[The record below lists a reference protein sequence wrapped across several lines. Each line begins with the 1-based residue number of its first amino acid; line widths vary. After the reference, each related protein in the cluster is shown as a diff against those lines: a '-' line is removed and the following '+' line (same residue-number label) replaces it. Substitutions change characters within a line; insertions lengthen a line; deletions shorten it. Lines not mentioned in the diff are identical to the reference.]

1 MPSVKNTQRK
11 IQPPGLRRHVA
22 LPLVLLLC
30 TALGGVLHAQGLQ
43 PPLAGTVTGTLLPPA
58 GTIIR
63 NHAIIQFQRE
73 NDEVPGR
80 IYDAPSNEVLIE
92 ILPVY
97 NIEILPDGDAPGQ
110 GSGAPPGQLIR
121 TVATSGTGTPTTRVV
136 INYTLHFTGNASDN
150 VHVIPAFAHG
160 PSDFLPKLPDGD
172 TGMLVFSDV
181 DANGVYDSHD
191 VQIASWRDSNSN
203 GQIDAGEVQL
213 TPLGRQ
219 FPPGTVFPLHL
230 VFRVPPDTPAGAN
243 CFVGLEGTSVADS
256 SAVDPKSPDS
266 IQNIVQVQV
275 VEDAVV
281 HISKDANVTQAV
293 PGNVIAYTVTAKNVG
308 KAAAKPITVTIEGV
322 TYQGVAIADIL
333 PTLSTGEPVPV
344 TPTSIIA
351 FPPDGVT
358 GTFHFSN
365 QTDFSKPENDPSWNW
380 HSTYQTGDTV
390 VAYIT
395 SDGTN
400 HYGLGIGK
408 EIIFKFDVPVPSGPE
423 YTDQYPLINV
433 AHCRYDTNG
442 LGVQTV
448 KSNEVPVNVQG
459 PLGVLVRDTDFEAQ
473 RPPLTPANDSVVDR
487 QTIQVAQ
494 AGTFVYFTNR
504 ILNKGAGYETFNICL
519 DPDATINPNKWS
531 VTFFKSD
538 GVTPLRDSGIGLP
551 LTSGLLAPAGAN
563 LVNPQAYMDIVMRV
577 EIPEDAKPTESNPN
591 PFEAKFVVCVS
602 ASSNIEVAD
611 TTENWIVAVKSA
623 EMHLANFIPPDSED
637 ENALTKFGDPGKYVE
652 FPLVVQNLA
661 PAGLNG
667 GEVDVYTLSTPVLP
681 TGWSVTYYRDLNK
694 NGVLDANELLPV
706 LRSGAVAPQ
715 EKDYLIARV
724 GISPYARADVTE
736 PYGVQDEYPLRFRA
750 TSSNLPD
757 LYKEQDDIVKV
768 NWQNRFE
775 LQPNR
780 QGTIEPN
787 GVTIYEHTVTNYGE
801 RANRFYLTLTTG
813 HANWTYFLLQKDNG
827 AELPQAV
834 DPVDGVSKH
843 YVDLGKAGE
852 TNDKA
857 TFLLRIYAPGGTPQ
871 GTMDL
876 TSILVT
882 ANDPGETTPTRF
894 PGTPLHIATDVTFVV
909 AGDLVLIKSADPA
922 PGAPVRPGDSI
933 EYTTTFFNKSAD
945 PLAQLTIQDQ
955 ISPHTAYVLT
965 SANKGSDPL
974 PANLT
979 GVTFEVSRNGGISW
993 TADAGSGTDTS
1004 VTNIRAVFTGSL
1016 GGGAEGKFIFT
1027 VKVR

>member
-1 MPSVKNTQRK
+1 MPSIKNTKRQT
-11 IQPPGLRRHVA
+11 QPPPGRGRYIA
-22 LPLVLLLC
+22 LTLALLLC
-30 TALGGVLHAQGLQ
+30 GALGGVLHAQGLQ

-73 NDEVPGR
+73 GDEVPNR
-80 IYDAPSNEVLIE
+80 VYDAPSNEVLIE

-110 GSGAPPGQLIR
+110 GSGAPPGLLIR

-150 VHVIPAFAHG
+150 VHVVPAFAHG

-293 PGNVIAYTVTAKNVG
+293 PGNVITYTVTAKNVG
-308 KAAAKPITVTIEGV
+308 KAPAKGFPVYIGGV
-322 TYQGVAIADIL
+322 TYQGIGIADIL
-333 PTLSTGEPVPV
+333 PTFSTGEPVPV
-344 TPTSIIA
+344 DPDSIIA

-380 HSTYQTGDTV
+380 HDTYQTGDTV

-395 SDGTN
+395 SNGASHHD
-400 HYGLGIGK
+400 LGIGK
-408 EIIFKFDVPVPSGPE
+408 EIIFKFDVPVPSGPQ
-423 YTDQYPLINV
+423 YMDQYPLINV

-442 LGVQTV
+442 LGIQTV

-459 PLGVLVRDTDFEAQ
+459 PLGVLVRDTDFETQ

-487 QTIQVAQ
+487 QTVQVAQ

-504 ILNKGAGYETFNICL
+504 ILNKGAGYEVFNICL
-519 DPDATINPNKWS
+519 DPDTINLNKWS

-538 GVTPLRDSGIGLP
+538 GVTPLRDSGVGLP

-563 LVNPQAYMDIVMRV
+563 LDNPLAYMDIVMRV

-591 PFEAKFVVCVS
+591 DFEAKFVVKVS
-602 ASSNIEVAD
+602 SSSNSEFSD
-611 TTENWIVAVKSA
+611 TTENWIVAVQAANMS
-623 EMHLANFIPPDSED
+623 LANFIPPDSENS
-637 ENALTKFGDPGKYVE
+637 NALTKIGDPGKYVD
-652 FPLVVQNLA
+652 FPLVVQNCA
-661 PAGLNG
+661 PAN

-694 NGVLDANELLPV
+694 NGVLEANELLPV

-724 GISPYARADVTE
+724 GISPYARADADKDNI
-736 PYGVQDEYPLRFRA
+736 QDEYPLLFRA
-750 TSSNLPD
+750 TSSNRPD

-801 RANRFYLTLTTG
+801 RENRFYLTLTPG
-813 HANWTYFLLQKDNG
+813 NANWTYFLLQKDSG
-827 AELPQAV
+827 EELLKDT
-834 DPVDGVSKH
+834 DPVDGESKY

-852 TNDKA
+852 TDDKA
-857 TFLLRIYAPGGTPQ
+857 TFRLRIYAPGGTPQ
-871 GTMDL
+871 GTLDL

-894 PGTPLHIATDVTFVV
+894 QETPLHIATDITFVV
-909 AGDLVLIKSADPA
+909 AGDLVLTKNSNPI
-922 PGAPVRPGDSI
+922 PGASVSPGDQI
-933 EYTTTFFNKSAD
+933 IYTTTFFNKSAD
-945 PLAQLTIQDQ
+945 ALAQLTIQDQ
-955 ISPHTAYVLT
+955 ISPHTAYVLQ
-965 SANKGSDPL
+965 SAKVDPL
-974 PANLT
+974 PDGLT
-979 GVTFEVSRNGGISW
+979 AVTFEVSRNGGISW
-993 TADAGSGTDTS
+993 TADNTGLGNIDRT
-1004 VTNIRAVFTGSL
+1004 VTNVRAVFTGAL
-1016 GGGAEGKFIFT
+1016 GGGAKGNFEFK

>member
-1 MPSVKNTQRK
+1 M
-11 IQPPGLRRHVA
+11 A
-22 LPLVLLLC
+22 
-30 TALGGVLHAQGLQ
+30 
-43 PPLAGTVTGTLLPPA
+43 
-58 GTIIR
+58 
-63 NHAIIQFQRE
+63 
-73 NDEVPGR
+73 
-80 IYDAPSNEVLIE
+80 
-92 ILPVY
+92 
-97 NIEILPDGDAPGQ
+97 
-110 GSGAPPGQLIR
+110 
-121 TVATSGTGTPTTRVV
+121 
-136 INYTLHFTGNASDN
+136 
-150 VHVIPAFAHG
+150 
-160 PSDFLPKLPDGD
+160 
-172 TGMLVFSDV
+172 
-181 DANGVYDSHD
+181 
-191 VQIASWRDSNSN
+191 
-203 GQIDAGEVQL
+203 
-213 TPLGRQ
+213 
-219 FPPGTVFPLHL
+219 
-230 VFRVPPDTPAGAN
+230 
-243 CFVGLEGTSVADS
+243 
-256 SAVDPKSPDS
+256 
-266 IQNIVQVQV
+266 
-275 VEDAVV
+275 
-281 HISKDANVTQAV
+281 ISKDADVTTVV
-293 PGNVIAYTVTAKNVG
+293 PGNVITYTVTATNISNKP
-308 KAAAKPITVTIEGV
+308 AKGFPVTIEGV
-322 TYQGVAIADIL
+322 TYTGIGIADII
-333 PTLSTGEPVPV
+333 PTLSTGEPLPIN
-344 TPTSIIA
+344 PASIIISQ
-351 FPPDGVT
+351 PYGIN
-358 GTFHFSN
+358 GTIHYSN
-365 QTDFSKPENDPSWNW
+365 QTDFKKPENDPSWNW
-380 HSTYQTGDTV
+380 HSTYQSGDTV
-390 VAYIT
+390 IAYIT
-395 SDGTN
+395 SN
-400 HYGLGIGK
+400 GINDYDLPAGATVS
-408 EIIFKFDVPVPSGPE
+408 FKFDATVPSGP
-423 YTDQYPLINV
+423 QYMDRFPLVNI

-442 LGVQTV
+442 LGIQTV
-448 KSNEVPVNVQG
+448 KSNEVPVNVESTV
-459 PLGVLVRDTDFEAQ
+459 GVRIRDTDFEAS
-473 RPPLTPANDSVVDR
+473 RPPLTPANDSIADC
-487 QTIQVAQ
+487 QTVQVAQ

-504 ILNKGAGYETFNICL
+504 ILNTGSGVNKFNISL
-519 DPDATINPNKWS
+519 HPTSTVNPNNWS

-538 GVTPLRDSGIGLP
+538 GVTPMRSSGVGGALDSA
-551 LTSGLLAPAGAN
+551 LLAPAGAN
-563 LVNPQAYMDIVMRV
+563 LDNPLAYTDIVLRV
-577 EIPEDAKPTESNPN
+577 EIPEDAKPSGNAV
-591 PFEAKFVVCVS
+591 EAKFVVHAC
-602 ASSNIEVAD
+602 ADCNNAIFD
-611 TTENWIVAVKSA
+611 TTTNQIIAVQAANMS
-623 EMHLANFIPPDSED
+623 LANYIPPSGEDS
-637 ENALTKFGDPGKYVE
+637 NALTKIGDPGKYVE

-681 TGWSVTYYRDLNK
+681 TGWSVTYYRDLNQD
-694 NGVLDANELLPV
+694 GVLDPNELLPV

-715 EKDYLIARV
+715 GKDYLIARV
-724 GISPYARADVTE
+724 WISPDARADVTE

-945 PLAQLTIQDQ
+945 ALAQLTIQDQ

-1004 VTNIRAVFTGSL
+1004 VTNIRAIFTGSL